1 MTLALLAMNYCLSYR
16 KAVIILNS
24 GNLLKKKVTFMT
36 AIGKVIKSKE
46 RLFSSDYGITWNRQ
60 KNEN

>member
-24 GNLLKKKVTFMT
+24 GNILKKKSY
-36 AIGKVIKSKE
+36 IYDSYWE
-46 RLFSSDYGITWNRQ
+46 SDQI
-60 KNEN
+60 